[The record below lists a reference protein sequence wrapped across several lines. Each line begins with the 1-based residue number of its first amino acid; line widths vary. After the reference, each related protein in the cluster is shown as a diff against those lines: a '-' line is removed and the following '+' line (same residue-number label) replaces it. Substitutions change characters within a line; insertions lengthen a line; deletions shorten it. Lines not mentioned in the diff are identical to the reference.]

1 MERAPSILAQGLS
14 ITSDGQ
20 TDVAYDVPNETAV
33 AVSVNGTTHAV
44 MMATPQH
51 LRDFAIGFALTEGI
65 LTDTDQIRSLDIID
79 HPNGVEAQF
88 WLTDETAQPFLAR
101 RRAMAGPVGCGLCGI
116 DSLDQAVRTL
126 PRVGDDTA
134 HFPADQIVSACD
146 DLQRQ
151 QPLHDVTHGVHAAG
165 FLTRDHGITIVRED
179 VGRHNALDKLIG
191 ALRQSDADPATG
203 AIVLTSRVSVEMV
216 QKTAI
221 AGCGM
226 IIAVSTPTSHAL
238 DLAQSAN
245 ITLCAITRAG
255 QTVCFAHPQRLEGN
269 T

>member
-1 MERAPSILAQGLS
+1 MTRAPSILAQGLS

-20 TDVAYDVPNETAV
+20 TTQAYDLPQETAV

-44 MMATPQH
+44 MMATPTH

-65 LTDTDQIRSLDIID
+65 LTDMAQIRSLEIVD

-116 DSLDQAVRTL
+116 DSLDQAVRSL
-126 PRVGDDTA
+126 PRITDDTA
-134 HFPADQIVSACD
+134 HFPMDQIVSACD
-146 DLQRQ
+146 VLQRQ
-151 QPLHDVTHGVHAAG
+151 QPLHDATHGVHAAG
-165 FLTRDHGITIVRED
+165 FLTRDHGLTIARED

-191 ALRQSDADPATG
+191 ALLCSGSDPATG

-216 QKTAI
+216 QKTAL
-221 AGCGM
+221 AGAGM
-226 IIAVSTPTSHAL
+226 IIAVSTPTAHAHA
-238 DLAQSAN
+238 LAQSAN
-245 ITLCAITRAG
+245 ITLCANTRAG
-255 QTVCFAHPQRLEGN
+255 QTVCFAHPYRIEGN